1 MDVQDGSNASE
12 ETISSLT
19 QALEREKAKREKESD
34 ADNISL
40 SSTTPLTRRR
50 RWFGG
55 SKDKERLSRTSSSA
69 DVGRATGSKVL
80 ANTNGVAIGSGK
92 GTPSRPISIQNSR
105 KPSQHSFREGSVAT
119 SESASMR
126 EKGLANTQDHHD
138 RWATRATDGTERAE
152 REFGLSD
159 EVNMALS

>member
-1 MDVQDGSNASE
+1 M
-12 ETISSLT
+12 
-19 QALEREKAKREKESD
+19 
-34 ADNISL
+34 
-40 SSTTPLTRRR
+40 RRR

-55 SKDKERLSRTSSSA
+55 SKDKERLSSTGSSA
-69 DVGRATGSKVL
+69 DVGRATGSKFL
-80 ANTNGVAIGSGK
+80 TNADGAALGSDK

-126 EKGLANTQDHHD
+126 EKDLVSAQDHLD